1 MPVVFLVVAVALLV
15 SLCVF
20 ATTESLVLAAV
31 AYLSVGM
38 FVSGLV
44 MSLVVAGTSS
54 RGTSGCAAGEF
65 GVLVTEVVCRM
76 F

>member
-44 MSLVVAGTSS
+44 MSLVAWRLNKAVQG
-54 RGTSGCAAGEF
+54 GEQC
-65 GVLVTEVVCRM
+65 L
-76 F
+76 